1 LNAQIDILKETLL
14 QKIDNNSER
23 IIEVCSD
30 LIKIPSENP
39 PGDTSEAALYAKEIL
54 ESAGIPV
61 ELYEPEPNRVNV
73 VATLKGAQRKPGL
86 VFNAHFD
93 VVPAGDPTR
102 WKLHPYSGIV
112 KEGKIFGR
120 GASDMKGALAA
131 MMLSVMLLVELDVPL
146 RGDVT
151 LTLVDDEETGGK
163 LGTGWLVEHKK
174 VQGDAC
180 VNGDT
185 GGFKDLPYPLCLG
198 DKGGVWVKIVAKG
211 IPTHASRPF
220 LGENAITKLIEV
232 LPSVQTISQ
241 REQETPPELKDV
253 INQSAEYFSKLC
265 ETRNINPAEGVKL
278 FKNYTCSVGV
288 IKGGVK
294 TNVVPGEAEAELDIR
309 INPGVDAN
317 KVIRL
322 IQDIIAKT
330 NVDGIEVQPLKSSI
344 ASFTSSKERIARI
357 VKQNMTNVFAYSP
370 PEIIGSGG
378 TDSHYFRASGI
389 PTVTFG
395 CLNES
400 SHGIDEYVSI
410 PDLVK
415 TTKVYALSTL
425 DFVGLE

>member
-1 LNAQIDILKETLL
+1 MAQIDILKEKLL
-14 QKIDNNSER
+14 QKIDNNSDR
-23 IIEVCSD
+23 IIEMCSD
-30 LIKIPSENP
+30 LVKIPSENP
-39 PGDTSEAALYAKEIL
+39 PGDTSEVALYAKEVL

-61 ELYEPEPNRVNV
+61 ELYEPEPNRVNI
-73 VATLKGAQRKPGL
+73 VATLNGAQQNPSL
-86 VFNAHFD
+86 VFNAHYD
-93 VVPAGDPTR
+93 VVPVGDLTR
-102 WKLHPYSGIV
+102 WKHHPYSGIK

-120 GASDMKGALAA
+120 GSSDMKGALAA
-131 MMLSVMLLVELDVPL
+131 MMLSAMLLAELDVPL
-146 RGDVT
+146 LGDVT

-163 LGTGWLVEHKK
+163 LGTGWLVEHQK

-198 DKGGVWVKIVAKG
+198 DKGGIGVKIVAKG

-241 REQETPPELKDV
+241 SEQETPPELEDV

-265 ETRNINPAEGVKL
+265 ETRNINPEEGVKL
-278 FKNYTCSVGV
+278 FKNYTCSVG
-288 IKGGVK
+288 IIRGGVK
-294 TNVVPGEAEAELDIR
+294 RNVVPGEAEAELDIR

-322 IQDIIAKT
+322 IRDIIAKT
-330 NVDGIEVQPLKSSI
+330 NVDGIEVQPFKSSI
-344 ASFTSSKERIARI
+344 ASFTSSKERIAKI

-378 TDSHYFRASGI
+378 TDSHYFRAIGI

-400 SHGIDEYVSI
+400 SHSIDEYVSI
-410 PDLVK
+410 PDLIK